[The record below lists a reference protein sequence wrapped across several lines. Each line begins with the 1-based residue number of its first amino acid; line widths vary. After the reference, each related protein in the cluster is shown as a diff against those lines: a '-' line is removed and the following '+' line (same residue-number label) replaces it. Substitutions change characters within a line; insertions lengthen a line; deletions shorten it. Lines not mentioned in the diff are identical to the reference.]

1 MLYKIDSNLHMPTN
15 NLHLLK
21 IVGFWQVS
29 SWYHDKCDQLI
40 INITDIADRNLHLPT
55 INLCLS
61 KIGGFGQVSSWYLEK
76 KIIFAKKAPCKNFFW
91 LEKKCFYWVEKKNNF
106 FFNLKK
112 KIFTIKKFLF
122 FQKIYLKNNFY
133 QRRVIIVV

>member
-1 MLYKIDSNLHMPTN
+1 MLYKIDSNLHLPTN

-55 INLCLS
+55 INLRLS

-76 KIIFAKKAPCKNFFW
+76 KTIFAKKAPCKNFFW
-91 LEKKCFYWVEKKNNF
+91 LDKKCFYWVEKKIIF
-106 FFNLKK
+106 FLIWK
-112 KIFTIKKFLF
+112 KKFLF